1 MMCVTMIL
9 NAQMTNAHHSDQQ
22 QTIKDAFTSQFTNVA
37 VMNTLVQWIF
47 AHLLPATPLMD
58 AFMRLKTPCV
68 TTECVALSIPAFQ
81 KTPTAPMDVYSL
93 GMMKTVKITMFAQT
107 ILAGRKVAY
116 LNQTLQCAMIMM
128 NALVLN
134 LNLIVAVALN
144 ASLVPLC
151 VLQATLPSISKMEQ
165 KQEV

>member
-47 AHLLPATPLMD
+47 AHLLPVILLTD
-58 AFMRLKTPCV
+58 AFMRLRTPCV
-68 TTECVALSIPAFQ
+68 TTEFVALSIPAFQ
-81 KTPTAPMDVYSL
+81 RIQPAQMDVYSL
-93 GMMKTVKITMFAQT
+93 SMTKTVKITMFAQT
-107 ILAGRKVAY
+107 IFAERKVAL

-134 LNLIVAVALN
+134 LNLIVVVALN

-151 VLQATLPSISKMEQ
+151 VLQATLPFISKMEQ